1 MADLVSQLL
10 TTARA
15 GMRVTVESNIAPP
28 VQLFGGEDDGRPGM
42 GLAGLL
48 GIRAGLVVRSAR
60 GEVLARLGEPAA
72 FQPLR
77 AALLLGGL
85 AAAGYMLWR
94 LARS

>member
-1 MADLVSQLL
+1 MADLVSELL
-10 TTARA
+10 STARA

-28 VQLFGGEDDGRPGM
+28 VQLFGGEEQARQGP
-42 GLAGLL
+42 GLAALL

-77 AALLLGGL
+77 AAVVL
-85 AAAGYMLWR
+85 AALTAAGYMLWR